1 VAPNP
6 PNPPNTKG
14 GGGKGGGKGKG
25 GGGGR
30 NSNRQRIIGN
40 AVAKLQNDLI
50 AQGLSPS
57 SAQSFAIMALKQQG
71 VTIGRGGRIHYKGQA
86 YSVKDF
92 SNSPLLKYV
101 TGAKAKALNEAAI
114 KSDPNYQAAIAQLA
128 LTQQQG
134 QAGLDAQ
141 RRSALLDFGD
151 ASYVQ
156 NDPTLAAAVGANPF
170 STSRLLQGQYQ
181 QNQNMVSQAAN
192 RAGTNFGGGAVSGQL
207 EAQHQFAGSQANA
220 SSALGNL
227 LGSLNQQGTSL
238 SQNQALGGQ
247 QALLQTQ
254 QNLAQEG
261 VLSASA
267 PKLNT
272 GGSYHLWRA
281 QQQARRRANRPPPP
295 PPPGGRY

>member
-1 VAPNP
+1 
-6 PNPPNTKG
+6 
-14 GGGKGGGKGKG
+14 
-25 GGGGR
+25 
-30 NSNRQRIIGN
+30 
-40 AVAKLQNDLI
+40 
-50 AQGLSPS
+50 
-57 SAQSFAIMALKQQG
+57 
-71 VTIGRGGRIHYKGQA
+71 
-86 YSVKDF
+86 
-92 SNSPLLKYV
+92 
-101 TGAKAKALNEAAI
+101 
-114 KSDPNYQAAIAQLA
+114 
-128 LTQQQG
+128 
-134 QAGLDAQ
+134 
-141 RRSALLDFGD
+141 
-151 ASYVQ
+151 
-156 NDPTLAAAVGANPF
+156 
-170 STSRLLQGQYQ
+170 LQGQYQ

-281 QQQARRRANRPPPP
+281 QQQARRRAGIPKPPPP
-295 PPPGGRY
+295 PNRG